1 MKINSSKKRF
11 AIIFLLYVL
20 GIFES
25 KFLDLYRNSQGLPAF
40 LCFPWDFD
48 VVLVSIT
55 YFSIGY
61 YWNDLEVFWKKRNRK
76 SIGVII
82 SLGTIIFYAMLNI
95 FKVFDF
101 SIDMKHSD
109 YSSLIFTLIVP
120 VCFFNLFQ
128 QLTAIIMK
136 NSWISYIL
144 EKVGYMS
151 LVIMYTH
158 IAIRELIVKQFWGEN
173 YSIVVY
179 IVSVIGLSWMITK
192 LINSNV
198 ITRYLFMGR
207 K

>member
-1 MKINSSKKRF
+1 M
-11 AIIFLLYVL
+11 
-20 GIFES
+20 
-25 KFLDLYRNSQGLPAF
+25 
-40 LCFPWDFD
+40 
-48 VVLVSIT
+48 
-55 YFSIGY
+55 
-61 YWNDLEVFWKKRNRK
+61 
-76 SIGVII
+76 
-82 SLGTIIFYAMLNI
+82 GTIIFYAMLNI